1 MISPVDLLGV
11 TRQGLAGLGVLPA
24 DGQHSGLVV
33 EVDVHLIVTHTG
45 GIGVNLKALVS
56 LLDVLRI

>member
-1 MISPVDLLGV
+1 M
-11 TRQGLAGLGVLPA
+11 GLSGVLPT
-24 DGQHSGLVV
+24 DGEDSGLVV
-33 EVDVHLIVTHTG
+33 EVDMHLIVAHTG